1 MMATVLIYFVWC
13 YAALA
18 SRKNEWQI
26 TVTLNV
32 FPEAKQNSAYFN
44 TAYLV
49 LE

>member
-1 MMATVLIYFVWC
+1 MATVLIYFVWC

-26 TVTLNV
+26 RVTLYV
-32 FPEAKQNSAYFN
+32 FSKAKQNSAYFN

-49 LE
+49 FE